1 MWFHMGQP
9 MQATGSRGTTSI
21 FGFPLHLRPG
31 FFLFM
36 ALIVL
41 INGNEFGVWLAGA
54 VAVVTLVHELGHA
67 LVARA
72 AGAKAEISL
81 DFLAGYASYVPSR
94 PISRPTR
101 AAIAFAGP
109 AIHIAFST
117 AVLLAMGANPLDTST
132 INDSPARFAVFWAGP
147 VIGLFNLL
155 PILPLDG
162 GNIVETGLN
171 WFLPK
176 NSKRVMLYASIAI
189 TVGGTA
195 WLMLDQDRRSLII
208 FAGVILLMQLQMLYA
223 NQDVDDMA
231 WMSASDQLRKGDAA
245 AARRTLEKAVAS
257 PAPMVPPPDE
267 MDRNHL
273 SALIANLG
281 PRLPVGNPN
290 NEYLLA
296 ERLLAIGQY
305 ERAAFYAADTYRRHR
320 SGPVAATVARAANA
334 AGDPA
339 TAVAWLRT
347 AVSTAA
353 NPSTVARII
362 DQAPE
367 LGSLRTHPEVIGLR
381 RSLDAP
387 TS

>member
-1 MWFHMGQP
+1 MIIHMGQP
-9 MQATGSRGTTSI
+9 TQATGSRGTTRI

-81 DFLAGYASYVPSR
+81 DFLAGYASYVPTR
-94 PISRPTR
+94 PLARPTR

-109 AIHIAFST
+109 AIHIVFST
-117 AVLLAMGANPLDTST
+117 AVLVAMGANPLDTST
-132 INDSPARFAVFWAGP
+132 IDDSPARFAVFWAGP

-171 WFLPK
+171 WFLPED
-176 NSKRVMLYASIAI
+176 SKRVMLYASIAI

-195 WLMLDQDRRSLII
+195 WLMLDDDRRSMIV

-223 NQDVDDMA
+223 GHEADDMA
-231 WMSASDQLRKGDAA
+231 WMIASDQLRKGDATS
-245 AARRTLEKAVAS
+245 ARRTLEKAVAA
-257 PAPMVPPPDE
+257 PAPMVPPPAE
-267 MDRNHL
+267 MDRDQL

-281 PRLPVGNPN
+281 ARLPVGNPS
-290 NEYLLA
+290 NEYQLA
-296 ERLLAIGQY
+296 ERLLALGQY

-320 SGPVAATVARAANA
+320 GALVAATVARAANA
-334 AGDPA
+334 AGDPI
-339 TAVAWLRT
+339 TSLAWLRT
-347 AVSTAA
+347 AVSSAA
-353 NPSTVARII
+353 NPSTIARVI

-367 LGSLRTHPEVIGLR
+367 LGSLRSHPEVIGLR

-387 TS
+387 TA